1 MTVPDLQLLDQ
12 LRDAINSHD
21 AARVAECFAED
32 FRAELPH
39 HRSQLHRCAPRAGQ
53 LDEHLRQCAGTDR
66 QGAPFGDKR
75 WGDESPWFLWRL
87 WLLDFDQGLVGPFRS
102 VEDVLELGGR

>member
-39 HRSQLHRCAPRAGQ
+39 HPDRSFTGAHHVLANWTNIFASATELTAKVLRSATSDGEMKYLRAMGVLNADGSIKNWARLAPCSR
-53 LDEHLRQCAGTDR
+53 
-66 QGAPFGDKR
+66 
-75 WGDESPWFLWRL
+75 SPTTPAF
-87 WLLDFDQGLVGPFRS
+87 
-102 VEDVLELGGR
+102 